1 MHALYTLASRYDGA
15 HRDDDV
21 AAKNYRKDGINRI
34 LLATDGDFNV
44 SISKTASGEHEAFFN
59 F

>member
-1 MHALYTLASRYDGA
+1 M
-15 HRDDDV
+15 
-21 AAKNYRKDGINRI
+21 AAKNYRNDGINRI

>member
-1 MHALYTLASRYDGA
+1 M
-15 HRDDDV
+15 

-44 SISKTASGEHEAFFN
+44 SISKTASGALRRARRIAAAD
-59 F
+59 